1 MLDGHLG
8 SIDGIVL
15 VLALAVVFYWLV
27 GLALRARKTD
37 PMQVELE
44 VDILKTMPMRR
55 PLA

>member
-27 GLALRARKTD
+27 GLALRTRETD

-44 VDILKTMPMRR
+44 VDIPKTMPMRR